1 MQDTYQIILKAE
13 ESFARTVAL
22 GVVVKKP
29 LTAWHFIIPGMFIF
43 DFLRRNSETRRYSEL
58 FLFPRKSALHG
69 TLDVLKGDDR
79 KQVFSR
85 VEEDIRQWLMSLK
98 LYSERLLRG
107 HMEQITLLIDHYIK
121 LFQAEGNSYP
131 KLVRNVYKTQDQ
143 FMGYLQRL
151 VAAEQEVD
159 EAVAEIHGGTPEIWE
174 RLRAEQVQVE
184 ALRKKE
190 VQHIF

>member
-1 MQDTYQIILKAE
+1 MQDTYRIILEAE
-13 ESFARTVAL
+13 ESFARAVAL
-22 GVVVKKP
+22 GIVVKKP

-58 FLFPRKSALHG
+58 FLFPRKTALHR
-69 TLDVLKGDDR
+69 TLNVLKGDDR
-79 KQVFSR
+79 KQVLSR
-85 VEEDIRQWLMSLK
+85 VEEDMSQWLLSLK

-107 HMEQITLLIDHYIK
+107 HMDQIHLLIDHYIT
-121 LFQAEGNSYP
+121 LFQVEGNSYP
-131 KLVRNVYKTQDQ
+131 ELVRNAYKTQDQ
-143 FMGYLQRL
+143 FMGYLERL

-159 EAVAEIHGGTPEIWE
+159 AAVAEIHGGTPEIWE

-190 VQHIF
+190 VQRIF

>member
-1 MQDTYQIILKAE
+1 MQDTYRIILEAE

-58 FLFPRKSALHG
+58 FLFPRKTALHG
-69 TLDVLKGDDR
+69 TLNVLKGDDR
-79 KQVFSR
+79 KQVLSR
-85 VEEDIRQWLMSLK
+85 MEEDIRQWLIPLK

-107 HMEQITLLIDHYIK
+107 HMEQINLLIDHYIK
-121 LFQAEGNSYP
+121 LFQVEGNSYP
-131 KLVRNVYKTQDQ
+131 ELVRNAYKTQDQ
-143 FMGYLQRL
+143 FMGYLERL
-151 VAAEQEVD
+151 VTAEQEVD
-159 EAVAEIHGGTPEIWE
+159 GAVAEIHGGIPEIWE

-184 ALRKKE
+184 SLRKKDIE
-190 VQHIF
+190 RIF